1 MARTPRVLHLR
12 ASNFFGG
19 PERQILRYIQVNGVD
34 SAVASFTGDG
44 CGTEFLARAS
54 NLGIPVFELPAGKKS
69 IVSAIRQL
77 TKLLSEQEVDL
88 LCTHDYRSDIVGII
102 AARRAHVCCV
112 PFLRGWTGESFAI
125 KLFEVLDRQILR
137 FATRVVCLS
146 ETHAKEMRRKLLLAN
161 KVRVVTNAIEV
172 TNDNGSRREQGRRAL
187 VQRFQLNDDHPI
199 VVSAGRL
206 SPEKGV
212 GIFVKAMPAILK
224 RQPNSQ
230 FVIFGHGNEIN
241 RLRDEVRHSGI
252 SEAVTFAGYVA
263 DFSELMHGADLLVN
277 PSFAEQVPNV
287 VLEAMAAGIPVVA
300 TRAGSVAEIAGDPP
314 CISLVRPGTA
324 TEISDQVNALL
335 HDSPRRKRLR
345 DSALARLRAAYSPD
359 VQRSQLLNLYR
370 ELIPFFATARAAEDP
385 LPLISVVI
393 PIRNEERHIA
403 AVLDRLL
410 EQSYPRDR
418 MEIIVADGNSTDR
431 TAEVVKGYAA
441 SNVFYEPNPA
451 QLSSAGRN
459 VGLRKSRGDIIIF
472 IDGHCEIPSSTLLMD
487 TVEILARTGSDCLA
501 RPQPLTVSK
510 SSATQKAIASAR
522 ASVLGHGTDSTIFD
536 TTYEGPVDP
545 TSSGAVYLR
554 GVFDRIGF
562 YNEAFD
568 ACEDV
573 EFNHRI
579 RRAGMKCWISPKL
592 TVIYHPRNS
601 LGQLFRQMMRYGL
614 GRARLAKLHP
624 DAVTFAQLIP
634 AIFVVAVPFGAL
646 LSFLFPQ
653 LALFYTACLASYLI
667 ALLVTGIS
675 SVHSLGFQTAMIIV
689 GALIVIHAGLG
700 IGFIKGLFHPRAR
713 ETQESSQSKHEQ
725 DKSPREGRVV
735 AH

>member
-1 MARTPRVLHLR
+1 MARIPRVLHLR

-19 PERQILRYIQVNGVD
+19 PERQILRYTQVNDVD

-54 NLGIPVFELPAGKKS
+54 NLGITVFELPAGKKS
-69 IVSAIRQL
+69 IASAIRQL

-102 AARRAHVCCV
+102 AARKAHVRCA
-112 PFLRGWTGESFAI
+112 PFLRGWTGESSSI
-125 KLFEVLDRQILR
+125 KLFEALDRQILR
-137 FATRVVCLS
+137 FSTRVVCLS
-146 ETHAKEMRRKLLLAN
+146 ETHAKEMRRKPLLAK

-172 TNDNGSRREQGRRAL
+172 TSSNGSRREQGRRAL
-187 VQRFQLNDDHPI
+187 VQRFQLNDEHPI

-206 SPEKGV
+206 SREKGV
-212 GIFVKAMPAILK
+212 SIFVKAMPEILK
-224 RQPNSQ
+224 QHSNVQ

-252 SEAVTFAGYVA
+252 SKAVTFAGYVA
-263 DFSELMHGADLLVN
+263 DFSELLHGADLLVN

-287 VLEAMAAGIPVVA
+287 VLEAMAVGIPVIA
-300 TRAGSVAEIAGDPP
+300 TRAGSVAEIAGEPP

-335 HDSPRRKRLR
+335 HDPPRRNRFR
-345 DSALARLRAAYSPD
+345 DSALARLRVAYSPG
-359 VQRSQLLNLYR
+359 VQRSQLLHLYR
-370 ELIPFFATARAAEDP
+370 ELIPSLAIAHVTKDP

-393 PIRNEERHIA
+393 PVRNEEHHIG

-410 EQSYPRDR
+410 EQNYPRDR

-441 SNVFYEPNPA
+441 SNVTCVLNPA

-459 VGLRKSRGDIIIF
+459 VGIRKSRGDIIMF
-472 IDGHCEIPSSTLLMD
+472 IDGHCEIPSRTLLMD
-487 TVEILARTGSDCLA
+487 TVEILARAGADCLA

-510 SSATQKAIASAR
+510 SSVTQKAIAAAR
-522 ASVLGHGTDSTIFD
+522 ASVLGHGTDSTIFN

-554 GVFDRIGF
+554 EVFGRIGF

-579 RRAGMKCWISPKL
+579 KRAGMKCWISPKL
-592 TVIYHPRNS
+592 TVNYHPRNT
-601 LGQLFRQMMRYGL
+601 LGQLFRQMMRYGI
-614 GRARLAKLHP
+614 GRARLSKLHP
-624 DAVTFAQLIP
+624 DAFTIAQLIP
-634 AIFVVAVPFGAL
+634 AIFVVAVPFGAFLSL
-646 LSFLFPQ
+646 LLPQ
-653 LALFYTACLASYLI
+653 LLFFYAAFLACYLV
-667 ALLVTGIS
+667 ALLITGS
-675 SVHSLGFQTAMIIV
+675 GNVPMLGFRAAMIIV
-689 GALIVIHAGLG
+689 GALVVIHTGLG
-700 IGFIKGLFHPRAR
+700 IGFIRGLFQPWAR
-713 ETQESSQSKHEQ
+713 EPVQESGQSKNKDESQ
-725 DKSPREGRVV
+725 REGRVI